1 MMIEKRNLQSLQDR
15 IRRSTLV
22 QEHVIKSKEFRFSK
36 LIGAY
41 FAFGSE
47 VKTELIIGQARAL
60 GKKLALPR
68 VEGQRITFYEMS
80 SGEYLVKGMFGTM
93 EPLPYYPID
102 KIDFLVIPGIA
113 FDKKGYR
120 LGYGKGY
127 YDRYLSE
134 KRARFSIGLAYNS
147 QLFESLP
154 HCDHDEKLDA
164 IATEDGIFYL

>member
-1 MMIEKRNLQSLQDR
+1 MMLEKRNLQNLQDR
-15 IRRSTLV
+15 IRRSTLI
-22 QEHVIKSKEFRFSK
+22 QAHVIKSKEFRSSK

-47 VKTELIIGQARAL
+47 VKTEHIIDEARAL

-68 VEGQRITFYEMS
+68 VEGQSIRFYEMS
-80 SGEYLVKGMFGTM
+80 SIKYLVKGLFGTM
-93 EPLPYYPID
+93 EPLPHDPME
-102 KIDFLVIPGIA
+102 KIDFLVVPGIA

-134 KRARFSIGLAYNS
+134 KRPRFSIGLAYNS
-147 QLFESLP
+147 QLLASLP
-154 HCDHDEKLDA
+154 HCNHDEKLDA
-164 IATEDGIFYL
+164 IATEEEIFYV